1 MAVVRRNS
9 RQSEVSWTPM
19 LPRLVPV
26 LFASAFA
33 TVSLASQA
41 AAQTWESLPVN
52 PQVEIAYIPPKSA
65 RLQPI
70 YEAMKERRT
79 LEELQHFLAPLR
91 LPHPLQLNT
100 HECDTVNMFYAP
112 GPSEWSPKS
121 RSINICYEWPQTLV
135 DIAPKTVSP
144 DGFVTRHEAIV
155 GGLIGTILH
164 EGGHMLFDMLTVPV
178 FGREE
183 DAADDNA
190 AFLAL
195 QFNKDVARLIIN
207 GVGYQWTKIGK
218 DPGALTPMRAWA
230 DEHGTASQR
239 MYNTL
244 CLGYGGDPQEFQEF
258 VNRGWLPKKRA
269 EHCGEE
275 YAQLRLAFQK
285 TVLPFIDHDLMIRV
299 RQTQWFTQEE
309 LK

>member
-26 LFASAFA
+26 LFALAFA

-65 RLQPI
+65 RLQPV
-70 YEAMKERRT
+70 YEALKQRRT

-100 HECDTVNMFYAP
+100 HECGYVNMFYSN

-121 RSINICYEWPQTLV
+121 RSINICYEWPKTLV
-135 DIAPKTVSP
+135 DMAPQTVSP
-144 DGFVTRHEAIV
+144 DGFVTRREAIV

-207 GVGYQWTKIGK
+207 GVGYQWAKIGK
-218 DPGALTPMRAWA
+218 DPDALAPMRAWA
-230 DEHGTASQR
+230 DEHGTVSQR